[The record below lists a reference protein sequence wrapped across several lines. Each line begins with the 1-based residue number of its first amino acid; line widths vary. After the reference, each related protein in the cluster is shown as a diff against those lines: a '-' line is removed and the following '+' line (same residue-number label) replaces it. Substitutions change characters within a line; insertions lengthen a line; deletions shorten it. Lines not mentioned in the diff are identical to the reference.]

1 MLRRRLLLRPRRFV
15 QQVFVGPVAACWSD
29 WIDKVPHSQREFDSD
44 TLQVIN
50 PQHTRRYEMGPMGK
64 VRM

>member
-1 MLRRRLLLRPRRFV
+1 MKTDAYVDDFPSRRFV

-44 TLQVIN
+44 TPVV
-50 PQHTRRYEMGPMGK
+50 RYKWALIM
-64 VRM
+64 